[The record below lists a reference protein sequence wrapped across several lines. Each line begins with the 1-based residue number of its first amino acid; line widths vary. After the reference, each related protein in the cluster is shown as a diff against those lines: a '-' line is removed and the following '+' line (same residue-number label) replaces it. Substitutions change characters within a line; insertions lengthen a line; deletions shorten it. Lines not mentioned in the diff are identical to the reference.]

1 MENSNLTY
9 LKVVQQTVKPSS
21 GLAAACVRLEVRRY
35 CFALGL
41 IAPVDSP
48 TLSHRPLR
56 IVTLVRHLQ
65 VLDLRLPYEE

>member
-1 MENSNLTY
+1 MEYSNLTY
-9 LKVVQQTVKPSS
+9 LKVVQQRVKPSS
-21 GLAAACVRLEVRRY
+21 GLAAAYVRLEVHRY

-41 IAPVDSP
+41 VAPVDSP
-48 TLSHRPLR
+48 TLSLRPLR